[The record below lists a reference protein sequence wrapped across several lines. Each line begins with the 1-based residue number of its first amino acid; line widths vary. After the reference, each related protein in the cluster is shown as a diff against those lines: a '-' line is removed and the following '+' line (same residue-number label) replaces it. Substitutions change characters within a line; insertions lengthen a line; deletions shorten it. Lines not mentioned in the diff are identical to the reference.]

1 MPLQWKQRVEVV
13 MLLRLILAVAIVYI
27 IYRVG
32 KAIALPL
39 AEQGRKFPQRP
50 TPIED
55 EDMVQDPYC
64 NTYVPLSNA
73 YKATVD
79 GKTLY
84 FCSKECFE
92 KYLSDKGRKQ

>member
-1 MPLQWKQRVEVV
+1 MF
-13 MLLRLILAVAIVYI
+13 LRLILAVAIVYI
-27 IYRVG
+27 IYRVA
-32 KAIALPL
+32 KAIAQPL
-39 AEQGRKFPQRP
+39 AAQRQRFPQRP

-55 EDMVQDPYC
+55 EDMVQDPCC

-73 YKATVD
+73 YKAAVD

-92 KYLSDKGRKQ
+92 KYVSGKGRKH

>member
-1 MPLQWKQRVEVV
+1 MF
-13 MLLRLILAVAIVYI
+13 LRLILAVVIVYI

-39 AEQGRKFPQRP
+39 SEKQQKYPQRP

-55 EDMVQDPYC
+55 EDMVKDPYC

-73 YKATVD
+73 YKASVD

-84 FCSKECFE
+84 FCSEECFE
-92 KYLSDKGRKQ
+92 KYVSGKGRKQ